1 MNEER
6 MEKFVKWIREQRAS
20 ECEKSGHFFGK
31 ANECRNCGSKF
42 EEVFQ

>member
-1 MNEER
+1 MDMER
-6 MEKFVKWIREQRAS
+6 MENFLKGIREQRAR
-20 ECEKSGHFFGK
+20 ECEMNGHFFGK